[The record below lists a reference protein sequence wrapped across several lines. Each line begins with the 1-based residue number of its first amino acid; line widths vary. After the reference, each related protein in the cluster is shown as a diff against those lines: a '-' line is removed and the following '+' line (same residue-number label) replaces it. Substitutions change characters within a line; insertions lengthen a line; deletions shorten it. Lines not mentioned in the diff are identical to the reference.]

1 MGCSPPGSSVHGISQ
16 ARILERVAISSSRG
30 SFWLRGW
37 TCVSGISCF
46 GRQILYHWATW
57 EAHNIGL
64 GKFKNKTFFFFWKKK
79 RRNKTKQKMSAY
91 FLSAVVLVWSALY
104 RLYRHIL
111 MPGEC
116 CSACVSC
123 SPRVWKVTLISAPFS
138 TRVICRPSVG
148 CMSVLASGVYIHSA
162 EQLVFISHYRF
173 SSK

>member
-16 ARILERVAISSSRG
+16 ARILEQVAISFSRG

-64 GKFKNKTFFFFWKKK
+64 GEFKNKTFFFWKKK

-91 FLSAVVLVWSALY
+91 FLSAVVLVWSALCG
-104 RLYRHIL
+104 LCRHIL

-123 SPRVWKVTLISAPFS
+123 SRVWKVTLISAPFS

-148 CMSVLASGVYIHSA
+148 CMSMLASGVYIHSA